1 MVTSI
6 VSQPRVEMGFVNCP
20 QATYETH
27 STTGLALASPTPLP
41 PRQVENISETL
52 GFGLNV
58 QLVFNSALN
67 IVQLF
72 TDAAVVTV
80 VQHCYTLTHR
90 SGVVVR

>member
-1 MVTSI
+1 M
-6 VSQPRVEMGFVNCP
+6 
-20 QATYETH
+20 
-27 STTGLALASPTPLP
+27 
-41 PRQVENISETL
+41 

-90 SGVVVR
+90 SGVARSAKAYSCTSEGEIGVQEISGVKLF

>member
-1 MVTSI
+1 M
-6 VSQPRVEMGFVNCP
+6 
-20 QATYETH
+20 
-27 STTGLALASPTPLP
+27 
-41 PRQVENISETL
+41 

-90 SGVVVR
+90 SAAYSTVPRERG

>member
-1 MVTSI
+1 M
-6 VSQPRVEMGFVNCP
+6 
-20 QATYETH
+20 
-27 STTGLALASPTPLP
+27 
-41 PRQVENISETL
+41 

-90 SGVVVR
+90 SADGGILYGTARERLRSLTLSASFGPKCKTLEVLTSHW